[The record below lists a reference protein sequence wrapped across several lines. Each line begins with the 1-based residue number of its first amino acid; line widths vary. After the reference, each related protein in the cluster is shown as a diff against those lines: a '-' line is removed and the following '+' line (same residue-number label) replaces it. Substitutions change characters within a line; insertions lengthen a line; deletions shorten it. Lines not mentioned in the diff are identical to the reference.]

1 MKFKDYQSAVLNDA
15 LEAINDGEY
24 EDYESFDSVYY
35 DMFIDDSIT
44 GNASGSYTFNRY
56 QAEENTKDLF
66 WDDDFKY
73 ELKGLGYETIPCD
86 DPEALDVIARCV
98 ALSYVSG
105 DIEEAW
111 NERNNH
117 C

>member
-1 MKFKDYQSAVLNDA
+1 MKFEDYQSAVLNDA
-15 LEAINDGEY
+15 LEAINNGEY
-24 EDYESFDSVYY
+24 EDYESFDSVYD

-56 QAEENTKDLF
+56 QAKENTKDLF

-73 ELKGLGYETIPCD
+73 ELKGLGYESIPDD
-86 DPEALDVIARCV
+86 DPETLDVIARCV
-98 ALSYVSG
+98 ALGYVSG

-111 NERNNH
+111 NER
-117 C
+117 